1 MLQKWLLE
9 TGTLRSGVIASAA
22 LQQVL
27 LQLERL
33 IPEGYE
39 ANAYLLLE
47 QAKQEMRAELGVPAN
62 I

>member
-47 QAKQEMRAELGVPAN
+47 QAKQEMRAELGVLAN
-62 I
+62 